1 MSWNIWSSQLIPV
14 CITSYQT
21 FGGDFPLHGSKE
33 ILCFVTH
40 LKVLVL
46 LMAPAASRHEL
57 GGCQYLKRLDV
68 LQLKSW
74 GTTIFKMSLST
85 QSNNV
90 IGSAEISMWRTAGR
104 EVWALCPWPAA
115 DGHGSLSFLA
125 DMQDWTQRPPRFP
138 TNFRRGFSLVSIAP
152 DPGL

>member
-1 MSWNIWSSQLIPV
+1 M
-14 CITSYQT
+14 
-21 FGGDFPLHGSKE
+21 
-33 ILCFVTH
+33 TH

-90 IGSAEISMWRTAGR
+90 IGSAEISM
-104 EVWALCPWPAA
+104 
-115 DGHGSLSFLA
+115 
-125 DMQDWTQRPPRFP
+125 
-138 TNFRRGFSLVSIAP
+138 
-152 DPGL
+152 